1 MNRDHSLKSDADIN
15 DRRVNTQSS
24 IIDQK
29 STTDD
34 GIKTPRFEV
43 K

>member
-29 STTDD
+29 STDD